1 MSEEQIQALINAVKS
16 DTALQ
21 ERIKAAPDL
30 DAVVAI
36 AKEAGFV
43 VTKEELKMAQK
54 EATVE
59 LSDEELE
66 AVSGGTDFWTDWTN
80 STGLACCDPS
90 DPGLGTYGM

>member
-21 ERIKAAPDL
+21 ERLKAAPDL

-43 VTKEELKMAQK
+43 VTKAEVLQAQ
-54 EATVE
+54 AQSVE
-59 LSDEELE
+59 LTDRELE
-66 AVSGGTDFWTDWTN
+66 DVMGGGGRGETVFSCETHVCGCPTM
-80 STGLACCDPS
+80 TVC
-90 DPGLGTYGM
+90 